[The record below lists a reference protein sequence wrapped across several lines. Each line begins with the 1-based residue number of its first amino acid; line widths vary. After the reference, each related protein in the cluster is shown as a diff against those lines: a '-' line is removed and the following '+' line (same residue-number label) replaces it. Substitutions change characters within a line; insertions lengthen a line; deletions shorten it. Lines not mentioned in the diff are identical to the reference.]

1 MLFNSLE
8 FLFFF
13 IVVTGLFFALPHKW
27 RWLWLLLASCF
38 FYMAFVPV
46 YILILFATII
56 IDFFAGKFI
65 EKFQGKT
72 RKRFLVLSLVANIG
86 ILVLFKYYNF
96 FIENINTTLHLFNVS
111 VKLPFLKML
120 LPIGL
125 SFHTFQA
132 MSYTIEVYRGNQKA
146 EQHFGIYALYVMF
159 YPQLVAGPIERPQ
172 SLLHQFHEKKNFNED
187 DFFIGIKMMLWGF
200 FKKVVI
206 ADRVG
211 VLVNHVYKFPESSNA
226 TMLIIAAVF
235 FAIQLYCD
243 FSGYSTIALGAART
257 LGFRL
262 MVNFKNPFNTV
273 TVSEFWTRWHI
284 SLSSWFKDYVFYPIA
299 TAKREWGIWGSIFA
313 VAITYLLSGIWHGA
327 GWGYILWG
335 GLTGTFIIAEIL
347 LKVKP
352 AKIKKSAFKKML
364 GLTYSFTAFVF
375 TCIFF
380 RSATVADSL
389 TIFKTL
395 FSSNWGALQYEE
407 VFSKFSLGLS
417 VLLIL
422 FLFFAET
429 RFVDK
434 VVESRLNEM
443 KKANL
448 AFGIGILSLIL
459 LLGEFQKLSFI
470 YFQF

>member
-8 FLFFF
+8 FLLFF
-13 IVVTGLFFALPHKW
+13 IIVTGIFFVLPHKF

-46 YILILFATII
+46 YIVILFATII
-56 IDFFAGKFI
+56 IDYFAGKFI
-65 EKFQGKT
+65 ERSAGST
-72 RKRFLVLSLVANIG
+72 RKRFLILSLVANIG
-86 ILVLFKYYNF
+86 ILIVFKYYNF
-96 FIENINTTLHLFNVS
+96 FIDNINFTFHIFNS
-111 VKLPFLKML
+111 DIQLPFLKML

-172 SLLHQFHEKKNFNED
+172 SLLHQFHEKKIFNED

-200 FKKVVI
+200 LKKVVI
-206 ADRVG
+206 ADRIG
-211 VLVNHVYKFPESSNA
+211 ILVNHVYTIPGSSNA
-226 TMLIIAAVF
+226 TMLSIAAVF

-257 LGFRL
+257 IGFRL
-262 MVNFKNPFNTV
+262 MVNFKTPFNTV

-299 TAKREWGIWGSIFA
+299 TNKRDWGLWGSIFA
-313 VAITYLLSGIWHGA
+313 VAITYMLSGVWHGA

-335 GLTGTFIIAEIL
+335 AITGTFIIAEIL
-347 LKVKP
+347 LKIKP
-352 AKIKKSAFKKML
+352 AKLKKSPLKKAL
-364 GLTYSFTAFVF
+364 GLFYVFVAFAFTG
-375 TCIFF
+375 IFF
-380 RSATVADSL
+380 RSASIADSL
-389 TIFKTL
+389 TIFKTI
-395 FSSNWGALQYEE
+395 FSNNWGMLQYEE
-407 VFSKFSLGLS
+407 VFSKFSLILS
-417 VLLIL
+417 VLLII
-422 FLFFAET
+422 FLFVAET
-429 RFVDK
+429 KFIDK
-434 VVESRLNEM
+434 IVESRLSEM

-459 LLGEFQKLSFI
+459 LLGEFEKLSFI